1 VKRLNFILILIVAVI
16 YQSCSLLNQA
26 GEYERFI
33 SSSFKLVNVEIV
45 EIGGVDL
52 DGIQNKAALDVG
64 EIMTLTGRMF
74 SGGMPT
80 KLRANIEVTNNSPE
94 IAAISGME
102 WKLNMKDTQYATG
115 VVENRVEVQPNS
127 KTIFQ
132 VNTEIDLLKVLQ
144 SESLPQILQVVFNMD
159 DYEQMKKLDLELKI
173 KPYYKSGSGMKEYPG
188 YITLRP

>member
-1 VKRLNFILILIVAVI
+1 VKRLNIILIIVVVVI

-33 SSSFKLVNVEIV
+33 SSNFKLVNVEIV

-52 DGIQNKAALDVG
+52 DGIQDKAALDVG

-127 KTIFQ
+127 KTVFP
-132 VNTEIDLLKVLQ
+132 VTTEIDLMKVLQ

-173 KPYYKSGSGMKEYPG
+173 KPYYKSGSRMKEYPS
-188 YITLRP
+188 YITLKP